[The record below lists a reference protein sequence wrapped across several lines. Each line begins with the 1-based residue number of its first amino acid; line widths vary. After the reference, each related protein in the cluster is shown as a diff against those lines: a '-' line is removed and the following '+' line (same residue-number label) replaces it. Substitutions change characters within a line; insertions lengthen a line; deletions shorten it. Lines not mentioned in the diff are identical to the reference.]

1 MAEPQEVQDRRE
13 QILEAAVAVFAER
26 GYQRATVKEIAA
38 RAGIAPGTIYLYF
51 RNKRELLLALAETL
65 IRRAA
70 EALLTPGDD
79 LDVRSRL
86 ALILRDR
93 LRFVRENQGLLRALA
108 TEIWTDRELAAQFFG
123 EVILPA
129 IGAGS
134 LYIQERVARGEL
146 RPFQAEVVLPAVVG
160 GILLISILRMMA
172 PDSPA
177 AALSEEEVVEE
188 LVRLYLHG
196 LCSHPEEE
204 WGVR

>member
-1 MAEPQEVQDRRE
+1 MAEQQEAQDRRE

-70 EALLTPGDD
+70 DALLAPRCE
-79 LDVRSRL
+79 LDVESHL

-123 EVILPA
+123 QVILPV
-129 IGAGS
+129 ISAGS
-134 LYIQERVARGEL
+134 VYTQERVARGEL
-146 RPFQAEVVLPAVVG
+146 RPLQAGVVLPAVVG
-160 GILLISILRMMA
+160 GILLISILRLMA
-172 PDSPA
+172 PDSPP

-196 LCSHPEEE
+196 LRPHPEE
-204 WGVR
+204 

>member
-1 MAEPQEVQDRRE
+1 MAEPQELQDRRK
-13 QILEAAVAVFAER
+13 QILEAAVAIFAER

-70 EALLTPGDD
+70 GALLAPRSE
-79 LDVRSRL
+79 LDVESHL
-86 ALILRDR
+86 TLILRDR

-123 EVILPA
+123 QVILPV

-134 LYIQERVARGEL
+134 VYERVARGEL
-146 RPFQAEVVLPAVVG
+146 RPFQAKVVLPAVIG
-160 GILLISILRMMA
+160 GILLISILRIMA

-177 AALSEEEVVEE
+177 AALSEEEVVKE

-196 LCSHPEEE
+196 LCPRPEEE
-204 WGVR
+204 WDAP

>member
-1 MAEPQEVQDRRE
+1 MAELQEAQDRRE

-70 EALLTPGDD
+70 DALLAPRSE
-79 LDVRSRL
+79 LDVESHL

-108 TEIWTDRELAAQFFG
+108 TEIWTDRELAARFF
-123 EVILPA
+123 EQVVLPVI
-129 IGAGS
+129 GTGS
-134 LYIQERVARGEL
+134 VYTQERVARGEL
-146 RPFQAEVVLPAVVG
+146 RPFRTEVVLPAVVG
-160 GILLISILRMMA
+160 GILLISILRLMA
-172 PDSPA
+172 PDSPT
-177 AALSEEEVVEE
+177 AALSEEEVEEE

-196 LCSHPEEE
+196 LRSHPGE
-204 WGVR
+204 

>member
-1 MAEPQEVQDRRE
+1 MAEQQEAQDRRK

-70 EALLTPGDD
+70 DALLAPRSE
-79 LDVRSRL
+79 LDVESHL

-123 EVILPA
+123 QVVLPVIT
-129 IGAGS
+129 AGS
-134 LYIQERVARGEL
+134 VYIQERVDRGEL
-146 RPFQAEVVLPAVVG
+146 RPLQAGIVLPAVVG
-160 GILLISILRMMA
+160 GILLVSILRLMA
-172 PDSPA
+172 PESPV
-177 AALSEEEVVEE
+177 AALSDEEVVEE

-196 LCSHPEEE
+196 LRPHPEE
-204 WGVR
+204 

>member
-1 MAEPQEVQDRRE
+1 MTEPQEVQDRRQ

-38 RAGIAPGTIYLYF
+38 RAGVAPGTIYLYF

-70 EALLTPGDD
+70 DALLTFHSE
-79 LDVRSRL
+79 LDVESHL
-86 ALILRDR
+86 ALTLRDR

-123 EVILPA
+123 QVILPVLGTA
-129 IGAGS
+129 S
-134 LYIQERVARGEL
+134 VYIQERVARGEV
-146 RPFQAEVVLPAVVG
+146 RPFQTEVVLPAVAG
-160 GILLISILRMMA
+160 GILLISILRMIA

-177 AALSEEEVVEE
+177 ATLSEEEIVRE
-188 LVRLYLHG
+188 LVQLYLRG
-196 LCSHPEEE
+196 LCYHPEEE
-204 WGVR
+204 

>member
-1 MAEPQEVQDRRE
+1 MAEQQEAADRRK

-38 RAGIAPGTIYLYF
+38 RAGVAPGTIYLYF

-70 EALLTPGDD
+70 DTLLAPCAE
-79 LDVRSRL
+79 LDVGSHL

-123 EVILPA
+123 EVILPV
-129 IGAGS
+129 IRTGS
-134 LYIQERVARGEL
+134 AYTQERVVRGEL
-146 RPFQAEVVLPAVVG
+146 RSFRAEIILPAVVG
-160 GILLISILRMMA
+160 GILLISVLRLM
-172 PDSPA
+172 SPNSPT
-177 AALSEEEVVEE
+177 AALPEEEVVEE
-188 LVRLYLHG
+188 LVRFYLYG
-196 LCSHPEEE
+196 LRSHPEAQ
-204 WGVR
+204 WDAR

>member
-1 MAEPQEVQDRRE
+1 MAGPPEMQDRRE

-38 RAGIAPGTIYLYF
+38 RAGVAPGTIYLYF
-51 RNKRELLLALAETL
+51 RNKRELLLALADTL

-70 EALLTPGDD
+70 DVLLAPFSD
-79 LDVRSRL
+79 LDVDSHL

-108 TEIWTDRELAAQFFG
+108 TEIWTDRELAARFFG
-123 EVILPA
+123 QVILPV

-134 LYIQERVARGEL
+134 VYTQERVARGEL
-146 RPFQAEVVLPAVVG
+146 RPLRAEAVLPAVVG
-160 GILLISILRMMA
+160 GILMISILRLMA
-172 PDSPA
+172 PDSPV

-188 LVRLYLHG
+188 LVHLYLYG
-196 LCSHPEEE
+196 LRPRPEAP
-204 WGVR
+204 WDAR

>member
-1 MAEPQEVQDRRE
+1 MAEPREAQDRRE

-26 GYQRATVKEIAA
+26 GYQRATVKEIAT

-70 EALLTPGDD
+70 EALLTPRSE
-79 LDVRSRL
+79 LDVESHL
-86 ALILRDR
+86 TLILRDR

-108 TEIWTDRELAAQFFG
+108 TEIWTDRELATQFFG
-123 EVILPA
+123 QVILPV

-134 LYIQERVARGEL
+134 VYTQERIARGEL
-146 RPFQAEVVLPAVVG
+146 RPFRAEVVLPAVVG

-177 AALSEEEVVEE
+177 AALSEEEVVKE
-188 LVRLYLHG
+188 LARLYLHG
-196 LCSHPEEE
+196 LCPHPEEE
-204 WGVR
+204 WDAH

>member
-1 MAEPQEVQDRRE
+1 MAEQQEAQERRK

-70 EALLTPGDD
+70 DALLASRAE
-79 LDVRSRL
+79 LDVESHL

-123 EVILPA
+123 EVILPV
-129 IGAGS
+129 IRTGS
-134 LYIQERVARGEL
+134 AYTQERVVRGEL
-146 RPFQAEVVLPAVVG
+146 RPFRAEIIFPAVVG
-160 GILLISILRMMA
+160 GILLISVLRLMS
-172 PDSPA
+172 PDSPTA
-177 AALSEEEVVEE
+177 VLPEEEVVEE
-188 LVRLYLHG
+188 LVRFYLHG
-196 LCSHPEEE
+196 LRSHPEEP
-204 WGVR
+204 WDAR

>member
-1 MAEPQEVQDRRE
+1 MTEPQEVQDRRQ

-38 RAGIAPGTIYLYF
+38 RAGVAPGTIYLYF

-70 EALLTPGDD
+70 DALLTFHSE
-79 LDVRSRL
+79 LDVESHL

-123 EVILPA
+123 QVILPVLGTA
-129 IGAGS
+129 S
-134 LYIQERVARGEL
+134 VYIQERVARGEV
-146 RPFQAEVVLPAVVG
+146 RPFQAEVVLPAVAG
-160 GILLISILRMMA
+160 GILLISILRMIA

-177 AALSEEEVVEE
+177 ATLSEEEIVRE
-188 LVRLYLHG
+188 LVQLYLRG
-196 LCSHPEEE
+196 ICYHPEEE
-204 WGVR
+204 